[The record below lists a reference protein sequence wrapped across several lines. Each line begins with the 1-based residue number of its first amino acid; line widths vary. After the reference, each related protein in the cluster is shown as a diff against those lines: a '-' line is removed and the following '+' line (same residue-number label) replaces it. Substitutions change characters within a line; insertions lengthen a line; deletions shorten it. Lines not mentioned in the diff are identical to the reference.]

1 MNRANSSAHCEQ
13 ERRNMRDYNV
23 FKDNVLAAL
32 ERVAGDAAIA
42 ENAEAALWCIT
53 RTLPSLLGDVDAA
66 RRPGALPEG
75 ATPGSAATVFLV
87 APDRRFHI
95 VAAPVNF
102 QPEQY
107 HERVPITLG
116 HPGHVAA
123 TRRGAMLADTS
134 HHESFV
140 KILQTFRAASAMQV
154 PVLWKGDYLGV
165 LICANATRG
174 AYEEIDY
181 RAIET
186 FARLAAA
193 LFMAHGGPQWLT
205 TIDYDKLPLRTG

>member
-1 MNRANSSAHCEQ
+1 
-13 ERRNMRDYNV
+13 MRDYNA
-23 FKDNVLAAL
+23 FRDNALAAL

-53 RTLPSLLGDVDAA
+53 RTLPSLLGDPEVA

-75 ATPGSAATVFLV
+75 TLPGSAATVFLV
-87 APDRRFHI
+87 TPDRQFHI

-107 HERVPITLG
+107 HERIPIALG
-116 HPGHVAA
+116 HPGQVAA
-123 TRRGAMLADTS
+123 TRRGVMLADTS
-134 HHESFV
+134 HHQSFV

-165 LICANATRG
+165 LICANASRG

-181 RAIET
+181 RACET

-193 LFMAHGGPQWLT
+193 LWMAHDGPKWLT
-205 TIDYDKLPLRTG
+205 TIDYDRLPVRTA